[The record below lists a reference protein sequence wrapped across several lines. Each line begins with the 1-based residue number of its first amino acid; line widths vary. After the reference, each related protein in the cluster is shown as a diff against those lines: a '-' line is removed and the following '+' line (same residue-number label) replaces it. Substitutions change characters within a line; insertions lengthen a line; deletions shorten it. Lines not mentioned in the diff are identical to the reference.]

1 MKEKLVNYVD
11 EVADKV
17 QNVGQCKMA
26 ASAVNGLTEGDIS
39 MKTRVTIDIYNI
51 YKKNYWTYE
60 NIIES
65 MSEDLIVFV
74 NWSEWLSECVSEWAS
89 AWVTERA
96 SASEWMVEWVFDN
109 CLCLI

>member
-39 MKTRVTIDIYNI
+39 MKTRVTRPIQYIKKLLNI
-51 YKKNYWTYE
+51 
-60 NIIES
+60 
-65 MSEDLIVFV
+65 
-74 NWSEWLSECVSEWAS
+74 
-89 AWVTERA
+89 
-96 SASEWMVEWVFDN
+96 
-109 CLCLI
+109 

>member
-39 MKTRVTIDIYNI
+39 MKTRVARHIQYI
-51 YKKNYWTYE
+51 KKNY
-60 NIIES
+60 
-65 MSEDLIVFV
+65 
-74 NWSEWLSECVSEWAS
+74 
-89 AWVTERA
+89 
-96 SASEWMVEWVFDN
+96 
-109 CLCLI
+109 

>member
-65 MSEDLIVFV
+65 MSEDLIVFD
-74 NWSEWLSECVSEWAS
+74 NWSEWAS
-89 AWVTERA
+89 AWVTERVCKWMSKCVSDCA
-96 SASEWMVEWVFDN
+96 SGCKWVS
-109 CLCLI
+109 IW

>member
-39 MKTRVTIDIYNI
+39 MKTRVTRNI
-51 YKKNYWTYE
+51 RYKKLLKLRIY
-60 NIIES
+60 
-65 MSEDLIVFV
+65 
-74 NWSEWLSECVSEWAS
+74 
-89 AWVTERA
+89 
-96 SASEWMVEWVFDN
+96 EWVSQSVSQTVSQWGFDW
-109 CLCLI
+109 IW